1 MPLPVHQSIFQQGS
15 HGVDVVLAHF
25 SDVLKHEGQRLQ
37 DAILNVEL
45 WDAVLVHEGWQHG
58 EGGAGLRNDGYG
70 NGRTHPVLSFLDFE
84 IIQESCQHIV
94 WTIKSKENM

>member
-1 MPLPVHQSIFQQGS
+1 MPLPVHQSIFQQGR

-25 SDVLKHEGQRLQ
+25 SDVLEHEGQRLQ

-45 WDAVLVHEGWQHG
+45 WDAVLVHEGWQHC
-58 EGGAGLRNDGYG
+58 EGGAGLCNDGYG
-70 NGRTHPVLSFLDFE
+70 NRSAHPVLSLLDFE

-94 WTIKSKENM
+94 WTIKGKENM